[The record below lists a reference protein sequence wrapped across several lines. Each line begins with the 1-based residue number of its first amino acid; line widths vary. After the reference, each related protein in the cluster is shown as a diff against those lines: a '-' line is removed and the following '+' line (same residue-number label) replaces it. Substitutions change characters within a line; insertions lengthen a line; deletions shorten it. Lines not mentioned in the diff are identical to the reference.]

1 MIRTIA
7 PVALLVLL
15 GACAGVQAKIESYS
29 LGRGVVTYDDMR
41 RAKEQCAS
49 EGGVVRP
56 KDGGGDM
63 AQMSNYIC
71 EIQPRKAGNS

>member
-63 AQMSNYIC
+63 AQMSNYVC